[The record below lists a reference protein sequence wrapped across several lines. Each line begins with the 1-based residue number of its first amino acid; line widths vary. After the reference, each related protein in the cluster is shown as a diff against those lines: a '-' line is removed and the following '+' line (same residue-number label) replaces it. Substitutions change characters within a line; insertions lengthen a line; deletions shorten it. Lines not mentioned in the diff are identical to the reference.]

1 MSELSK
7 ARIPDAPAIQ
17 RLPLL
22 QLILVGLQH
31 VLLMYG
37 GAIAVPL
44 IIGQAADL
52 LFNILGGAERAAIND
67 CHAPP
72 H

>member
-1 MSELSK
+1 MSESRK
-7 ARIPDAPAIQ
+7 AYIPVAPPRQ
-17 RLPLL
+17 PLPLL

-44 IIGQAADL
+44 IIGQAAG
-52 LFNILGGAERAAIND
+52 N
-67 CHAPP
+67 
-72 H
+72 

>member
-1 MSELSK
+1 MSESRK
-7 ARIPDAPAIQ
+7 AYIPVAPP
-17 RLPLL
+17 REPLPLF

-44 IIGQAADL
+44 ILSLIH
-52 LFNILGGAERAAIND
+52 I
-67 CHAPP
+67 
-72 H
+72 

>member
-1 MSELSK
+1 MSKSRK
-7 ARIPDAPAIQ
+7 ASIPVAPPRQ
-17 RLPLL
+17 PLPLP

-44 IIGQAADL
+44 IIG
-52 LFNILGGAERAAIND
+52 
-67 CHAPP
+67 
-72 H
+72 